1 MKYKN
6 KKGGSGVSEYLIG
19 NDSIIVKFRNGKF
32 HYLYN
37 GLKPGKH
44 HVDNMIQLAQEGEG
58 LNRYIKLH
66 VRKKFY
72 SKY

>member
-1 MKYKN
+1 MNYKN
-6 KKGGSGVSEYLIG
+6 KKGDSGVSEYLIG
-19 NDSIIVKFRNGKF
+19 NDSIILKFLNSKF

-37 GLKPGKH
+37 GLKPGKYQ
-44 HVDNMIQLAQEGEG
+44 VDNMIQLAQEGKG
-58 LNRYIKLH
+58 LNRYINFH